1 MKAENFPSRLA
12 MPMPFANNSDALTTI
27 LDSQDSSGS
36 AVNFADGFPSAY
48 SSPKSN
54 GGKFVTR
61 GEINALGNL
70 ASRNDFYRM
79 CGGLN
84 IFNQEFA
91 KKIGGYANGAILEY
105 LTGGVVRRVI
115 SLKDDNLVDFT
126 SPGTTLDGI
135 ISGSVDNINWAY
147 CENELPDGRMLILE
161 YETGR
166 VPFNP
171 NQTDMQIYAGT
182 LRASGYLSAQAE
194 FGKYTNE
201 GASSASF
208 AGFMAAYK
216 LPGESEFRNWWLAWT
231 GDLQVQPS
239 DSSGA
244 LFLPAGT
251 ILVVWFRYA
260 TTEIENTKLKVF
272 ITP

>member
-12 MPMPFANNSDALTTI
+12 MPVPFANDSDALATI
-27 LDSQDSSGS
+27 LDSQDSSGQ
-36 AVNFADGFPSAY
+36 AVNFRDGFPPAY
-48 SSPKSN
+48 STPKSN
-54 GGKFVTR
+54 GGKLVTR

-70 ASRNDFYRM
+70 ASRNDYYRM

-84 IFNQEFA
+84 TFNQEFA
-91 KKIGGYANGAILEY
+91 KKIGGYANGAVLEY

-115 SLKDDNLVDFT
+115 SLRDDNLVDFT

-166 VPFNP
+166 VPFNL

-231 GDLQVQPS
+231 GDLQVQLPE
-239 DSSGA
+239 SSGA